1 MLTASISD
9 STQEPTTF
17 NGIGSRTYERQSK
30 GHQGKVEAVKAQCR
44 CYLQTALIYRRSV
57 VKVDQFGLLVLEHI

>member
-9 STQEPTTF
+9 STQELTTF

-30 GHQGKVEAVKAQCR
+30 GHQAEGGSSKI
-44 CYLQTALIYRRSV
+44 TMPV
-57 VKVDQFGLLVLEHI
+57 VFTDSY